1 MGTTGGRGRELEVQT
16 AAQLTRSG
24 NGVPGVR
31 LQSGE
36 RHRSWSR
43 HQRPTILSYCGFKS
57 DFSSKAPFSLSVQ
70 RRKEKPKRR
79 GDGVVELV
87 SQTHNVPLH

>member
-57 DFSSKAPFSLSVQ
+57 DFSSKAPFSLSQFREEKRNQ
-70 RRKEKPKRR
+70 RGGEM
-79 GDGVVELV
+79 EW
-87 SQTHNVPLH
+87 